1 MEPIKIENEEIKK
14 VIGSGQAYIQIGNRK
29 FLLFEVDQIKEPNM
43 YEVTD
48 PDEEDQLL
56 TALEHENPVL
66 SEAEITRMLGNQK

>member
-1 MEPIKIENEEIKK
+1 MKPIKIENEEIKK

-48 PDEEDQLL
+48 SDEEKQLL
-56 TALEHENPVL
+56 RALELENPVL
-66 SEAEITRMLGNQK
+66 SEEEITRMLGNQK